1 MSTHISTHLTLV
13 ACNVLKLHERQ
24 DALGLDYYEDNSH
37 PFLEMTADFLAVIEA
52 TIAIIFSQT
61 QPTAVVVA

>member
-1 MSTHISTHLTLV
+1 M
-13 ACNVLKLHERQ
+13 LKLHERQ

-37 PFLEMTADFLAVIEA
+37 PFLEMTDFLAVIEA
-52 TIAIIFSQT
+52 TVAIIFSQT

>member
-37 PFLEMTADFLAVIEA
+37 PFLEMTDFLAVIE
-52 TIAIIFSQT
+52 TTVAIIFSQT